1 MSEQKPSK
9 PLGRHNTGRKHGAR
23 AVRGPVLIVDDNPDD
38 AKLAQRAFER
48 VNPHSTVTTVASSPE
63 LVKYLEELD
72 SSKSAASVPALIL
85 LDLKMPEMDGFAIL
99 EWMAKRPQLASIPV
113 IVLSTFDDLHHVRQA
128 YTLGARSYLLKPIN
142 TEPLR
147 DALQSLNIAL

>member
-1 MSEQKPSK
+1 MSEEKPSR
-9 PLGRHNTGRKHGAR
+9 PSRRRGNHHKHGATV
-23 AVRGPVLIVDDNPDD
+23 VRGPILIVDDNPDD
-38 AKLAQRAFER
+38 ATLAQRAFER
-48 VNPHSTVTTVASSPE
+48 VNPHCSVITVASGPA
-63 LVKYLEELD
+63 LVKHLEEVD
-72 SSKSAASVPALIL
+72 ASKSAASIPSLIL

-99 EWMAKRPQLASIPV
+99 KWMAKYPHLASVPV

-128 YTLGARSYLLKPIN
+128 YSLGARSYLLKPIN